1 MKSYVNAVKTTLCL
15 LAVLCVWSSTSS
27 AQVNSSPASN
37 AETSASVTDPFG
49 DAKGSAEDVTAPA
62 ASSYVGWFIH
72 SSGLIGLFILLLTI
86 YFLVTVTRLSVDLR
100 QQTAAPPEQV
110 VEIEHLIQ
118 NRELKKVY
126 ELVRSGD
133 SYLTRVLSKGLSE
146 LPNGL
151 AEARLTMECHG
162 EAEVVAMESRIS
174 TLAVLG
180 SLGPMIGLI
189 GTLKGMISSFSVIAV
204 AGAQL
209 RANEIAGGISEAL
222 LLTFEGVALSI
233 PAIYFYSVFRNR
245 VSSISVA
252 TMLTADGLLRQFA
265 HAARLRATP
274 ATPVTTL
281 NASHSSA
288 A

>member
-1 MKSYVNAVKTTLCL
+1 MKSYVAAVKTTLCL
-15 LAVLCVWSSTSS
+15 LAILSVWSSVSS
-27 AQVNSSPASN
+27 AQVNASPASSTKTI
-37 AETSASVTDPFG
+37 E
-49 DAKGSAEDVTAPA
+49 DAMNPAEDATAPA
-62 ASSYVGWFIH
+62 ASSYVGWIVR
-72 SSGLIGLFILLLTI
+72 SSGLIGLFILLLTV
-86 YFLVTVTRLSVDLR
+86 YFLVSVTRLSFDLR

-126 ELVRSGD
+126 ELVRAGD
-133 SYLTRVLSKGLSE
+133 SYLTRVFSKGLSE

-151 AEARLTMECHG
+151 AEARLNMECHG

-189 GTLKGMISSFSVIAV
+189 GTLKGMIASFSVIAV
-204 AGAQL
+204 SGAQL

-274 ATPVTTL
+274 AAPVTTL
-281 NASHSSA
+281 NAGHSSA